1 MVVVIFQ
8 VSCLYYHFTWAG
20 SNLSWIDSSHAQLND
35 ALIAIKPTEMLPTG
49 NSFPKN
55 NGKIMPLIII
65 SK

>member
-35 ALIAIKPTEMLPTG
+35 VLIAIKTNRNATY
-49 NSFPKN
+49 
-55 NGKIMPLIII
+55 GKQL
-65 SK
+65 SEE